1 MAYLLAVFKDTVFH
15 LTCFVV
21 FLSRGASQSPDSG
34 FGGHF
39 ERTMLGS
46 EVGCMGIV
54 RFRFLNQLLNSVQAT
69 YGSSRAAS
77 DYKDECKKL
86 Y

>member
-15 LTCFVV
+15 LACFVL

-39 ERTMLGS
+39 ERNMLGS
-46 EVGCMGIV
+46 EAGCMGISPIP
-54 RFRFLNQLLNSVQAT
+54 FPES
-69 YGSSRAAS
+69 AS
-77 DYKDECKKL
+77 
-86 Y
+86 